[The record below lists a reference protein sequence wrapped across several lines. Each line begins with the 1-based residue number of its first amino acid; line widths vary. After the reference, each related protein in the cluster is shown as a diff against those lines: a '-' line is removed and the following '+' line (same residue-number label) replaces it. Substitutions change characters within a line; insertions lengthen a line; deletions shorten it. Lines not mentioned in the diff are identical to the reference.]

1 MPNKPAR
8 MYYDKDADLKHLK
21 EKTVA
26 IIGYGSQGH
35 AHALN
40 LHDSGINVIV
50 GLHKGSK
57 SAVKA
62 KKDGLKV
69 YTVSE
74 AAKKA
79 DVIMM
84 LIPDTIQA
92 EIYKKEIEPHLTNNG
107 KPTVKSASARSAS
120 PVKALA
126 FAHGLNIHFK
136 AIKPPK
142 GIDVFMVAP
151 KAPGH
156 RLRHLYKENSG
167 TPALFAVHQDA
178 SRQCRKI
185 ALAYAKALGT
195 TRMGVLETTFKE
207 ETETDLFGEQA
218 VLCGGLTRLII
229 AGFETLVKA
238 GYQPELAYFECL
250 HEMKL
255 ITDLINMGGLA
266 TMRYSISDT
275 AEWGD
280 YQVGD
285 RIITKETKKEMQRV
299 LADIKSG
306 KFAREWFEEGRS
318 GYKKLKAHR
327 AKNQLLEIEK
337 VGARLRKMMQMDK
350 KL

>member
-1 MPNKPAR
+1 
-8 MYYDKDADLKHLK
+8 MYYDKDADLKNLK
-21 EKTVA
+21 GKTVA

-40 LHDSGINVIV
+40 LKDSKINVVV

-57 SAVKA
+57 SAIKA
-62 KKDGLKV
+62 KKEGL
-69 YTVSE
+69 TVMSVAD
-74 AAKKA
+74 AAVKA
-79 DVIMM
+79 DIVMM

-92 EIYKKEIEPHLTNNG
+92 EVYKKEIEPAFKAAKTQ
-107 KPTVKSASARSAS
+107 
-120 PVKALA
+120 KALA

-142 GIDVFMVAP
+142 NVDVFMVAP

-156 RLRHLYKENSG
+156 RLRHLYKEGSG
-167 TPALFAVHQDA
+167 TPALFAVYQNPSKQA
-178 SRQCRKI
+178 KNI

-218 VLCGGLTRLII
+218 VLCGGLTRLIQ

-238 GYQPELAYFECL
+238 GYQPEVAYFECL

-255 ITDLINMGGLA
+255 ITDLVNMGGLA

-285 RIITKETKKEMQRV
+285 RIITNETKKEMRKV
-299 LADIKSG
+299 LSEIKSG
-306 KFAREWFEEGRS
+306 KFAREWFAEGRS
-318 GYKKLKAHR
+318 GYKNLHRLR
-327 AKNQLLEIEK
+327 AKTAELQIEK
-337 VGARLRKMMQMDK
+337 VGTRLRKMMQMDK